1 MMFHNSKQQFER
13 YPIRYLRFVSA
24 LTRQASEYP
33 ASKALLRRRAALPNL
48 ESLEN
53 IPTRSYDLIQL
64 FRHNFKKSVNPANLG
79 LFIDSFI
86 RRSDLQIVRETD
98 PSKKRCVRNFRC
110 HVLLMCGAFSP
121 HLEDTVT
128 MNGRLDPSNS
138 TWMKVSDCGMP
149 LEERPNKVRE
159 ALYLFLQGLGYAV
172 NQYRRR
178 SSAASTTND
187 AFKVLQAYRK
197 SFDYEANQLPSP
209 TANPTTTYIHR
220 QEVHIVENPINQ
232 HTGP

>member
-1 MMFHNSKQQFER
+1 
-13 YPIRYLRFVSA
+13 
-24 LTRQASEYP
+24 
-33 ASKALLRRRAALPNL
+33 
-48 ESLEN
+48 N